1 MKADLRPSAHILT
14 FTQVQATTKLSIRG
28 YIHVNSLY
36 VYQMASALVWELE
49 EREREGGKGRDKE
62 REREKSFQ
70 FFLAL
75 AGGKFG
81 ERRDNKGT
89 IF

>member
-1 MKADLRPSAHILT
+1 MKADLSPSVHILT
-14 FTQVQATTKLSIRG
+14 FTQVQATTKLSIRD
-28 YIHVNSLY
+28 YIYVNSPY

-49 EREREGGKGRDKE
+49 EREREREGRGEIE
-62 REREKSFQ
+62 RERSFQ
-70 FFLAL
+70 CFLAL

-81 ERRDNKGT
+81 GRRDNKGT

>member
-1 MKADLRPSAHILT
+1 M
-14 FTQVQATTKLSIRG
+14 
-28 YIHVNSLY
+28 NSLY

-49 EREREGGKGRDKE
+49 EREREREGGKGRDKE
-62 REREKSFQ
+62 RKRERSFQ

-81 ERRDNKGT
+81 GRRDNKGT